1 MAIERDP
8 VTGRLTTGHE
18 WNGIKELDTPVPRPV
33 YFFLV
38 VTTLFCIGYWLLMP
52 AWPLGT
58 TFTRG
63 LLGAD
68 ERAHVTA
75 AVAEAARDRA
85 GWTARFERADFAAI
99 QADPRLMAIMRETGR
114 TLFGDNCAMCH
125 GRDGAGGPGFPSL
138 RRGTPLWG
146 AAPEEI
152 AETLRVGI
160 NSTHPESRVAQ
171 MPAFGRDGIL
181 KRAEIEAV
189 STPSGTAGRARCRAG
204 RRGLRCG
211 SAGCWRSMLPI
222 CGRRSRE
229 ARKEAHKEAPDEPLH
244 GSRPRPPAACALARH
259 CRRACA
265 FHRRECAS
273 LHCLAAL
280 SAGLRRACAARRAG
294 RPPRRGALRLCAAM
308 SWHPVPARRFR
319 R

>member
-85 GWTARFERADFAAI
+85 AWTARFERADFAAI

-171 MPAFGRDGIL
+171 MPAFGRDGML

-189 STPSGTAGRARCRAG
+189 AAYL
-204 RRGLRCG
+204 RGLADPRHAAAPDAVAGAELFAGNCAACHGADGRGSRETGAPDLADETWIYGDGVQAVFNTIWNGRQGQMPSWEARLALWERRLLALYVADLRAQEPG
-211 SAGCWRSMLPI
+211 SAQ
-222 CGRRSRE
+222 
-229 ARKEAHKEAPDEPLH
+229 
-244 GSRPRPPAACALARH
+244 GSTR
-259 CRRACA
+259 
-265 FHRRECAS
+265 
-273 LHCLAAL
+273 
-280 SAGLRRACAARRAG
+280 
-294 RPPRRGALRLCAAM
+294 
-308 SWHPVPARRFR
+308 
-319 R
+319 